1 MDYASLIALILGA
14 IAQYGPTIVK
24 DVTDLI
30 HGNPQAQGEADD
42 AYIVRIN
49 GLIDQKLTDALAK
62 DAAVEADPD
71 ATPPPLNVPT
81 P

>member
-24 DVTDLI
+24 DVSDLI
-30 HGNPQAQGEADD
+30 HGNPQTQGETDA
-42 AYIVRIN
+42 AYITRIN
-49 GLIDQKLTDALAK
+49 ALVDTKLSDALAK
-62 DAAVEADPD
+62 DAAVEAGD
-71 ATPPPLNVPT
+71 TPTIPQPPT